1 MIGMLFG
8 IFTASLLGSLHCAG
22 MCGPLVVL
30 AGGGQAST
38 QTSGMYNAGR
48 ILSYL
53 VLGLVAGY
61 AGSAVN
67 DAGGHFGWHAS
78 ATLIAA
84 MIMFFT
90 GVWWVIRGSHVFKN
104 SPSIFKKNAVYV
116 QRLFVSGFE
125 RIQRIP
131 ALPRAF
137 LIGTLTPLLPC
148 GLLYLY
154 VLAASG
160 TGSPLKGALVML
172 VFGLGNLPVLM
183 TVGTSLGFLRRRLGD
198 LAPLLSGLVL
208 IFSAILTLTLRD
220 YSMIPKQ
227 DSSHAS
233 SCHGHP

>member
-1 MIGMLFG
+1 MMGMLLG
-8 IFTASLLGSLHCAG
+8 VFTASLLGSVHCAG

-30 AGGGQAST
+30 AGGGQASAK
-38 QTSGMYNAGR
+38 TSGMYNAGR

-53 VLGLVAGY
+53 GLGLVAGY

-90 GVWWVIRGSHVFKN
+90 GVWWVIRGTHVFKK
-104 SPSIFKKNAVYV
+104 SPAIFKKNAIYV
-116 QRLFVSGFE
+116 HRLFSYLFE

-137 LIGTLTPLLPC
+137 FIGTLTPLLPC
-148 GLLYLY
+148 GWLYLY

-160 TGSPLKGALVML
+160 TGSALKGALVML

-183 TVGTSLGFLRRRLGD
+183 TVGTSLGVLRRRFGD
-198 LAPLLSGLVL
+198 LAPLMSGLVL

-220 YSMIPKQ
+220 FSMIPKQ
-227 DSSHAS
+227 EASHG
-233 SCHGHP
+233 SCHGQP